1 MAGAPRHAAL
11 GSPKEPDLFAAP
23 KFTVP
28 VAAAE
33 SPAPRAVP
41 GPVPGPVPG
50 TVLGAVPGPASVP
63 GGPAPVSEGNLG
75 SAVPDMIGISAPELC
90 PASVADAGQS
100 VEPDRLVRPVPE
112 AAVRPLPEP
121 VLRPVPEA
129 EIRPLPEPGP
139 GPVPAVRP
147 LSRPVVVAA
156 PDAVPGSSPE
166 SVVAEQLPVS
176 DLAVCPDTRAEL
188 LVLPSPETSTPLE
201 SSGTSTPSMPPL
213 EDSVEELTTEF
224 HTPPTISE
232 PSTAPLPPATQG
244 RPIRQ
249 RRLPLKFKDYI
260 LALGDDSFQSDSEY
274 SD

>member
-33 SPAPRAVP
+33 SPAPGAVP

-63 GGPAPVSEGNLG
+63 GGPAPVSEGNLW
-75 SAVPDMIGISAPELC
+75 SAVPDMIRISAPELC

-112 AAVRPLPEP
+112 AAVRPLP
-121 VLRPVPEA
+121 
-129 EIRPLPEPGP
+129 G
-139 GPVPAVRP
+139 
-147 LSRPVVVAA
+147 PVVVAA

-188 LVLPSPETSTPLE
+188 LVLPSPEMSTPLE

-232 PSTAPLPPATQG
+232 PSTAPLPPARQG